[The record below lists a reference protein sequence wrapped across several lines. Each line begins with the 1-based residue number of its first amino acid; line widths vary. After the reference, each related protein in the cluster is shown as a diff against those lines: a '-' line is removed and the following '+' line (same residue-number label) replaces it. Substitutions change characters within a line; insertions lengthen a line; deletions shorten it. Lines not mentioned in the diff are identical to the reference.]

1 MASQDLQP
9 AITKA
14 VLIVERYPSIA
25 DPKGCFVPVGIG
37 NNRRVGNV
45 GGSGSGQMGRPEE
58 PSSRRDGLILRSI
71 ISQEG
76 SRLASVAVEGC
87 ARGSSARR
95 AGQNEASR
103 AYAAA
108 AEFESL
114 EWLEDGKHPLDWNGP
129 TGRIFSRFRDEDLD
143 RPVIEHLERVA
154 RRHRNRIAITDSET
168 SLSFEELWK
177 GLSGLA
183 EAIAT
188 ETKPGDLIGILL
200 PTCSMFP
207 LAMLACLAAGRPFV
221 ALDPHYPS
229 NWLAQVLQDAR
240 PALIISRDDVPGG
253 VDTGAPTPRVI
264 HLTGFP
270 QAARKGW
277 RPTLLGLDQ
286 PACVLYTSGSTGQ
299 PKGIVNSQ
307 RNLLQRVAQS
317 INAAHVN
324 AEDRFLTL
332 ASLSTIV
339 GVRDT
344 ITALLAG
351 ASVHLLDPQRTGG
364 REILNFIRA
373 ESITILFSFPAL
385 LRSVIADSSEQAGN
399 ALRLVR
405 VGGDTTLWSD
415 IDLLRAWLGPEP
427 AIQLIYA
434 ATEAPMMQWFV
445 DDSCRVDD
453 ARIPIGYP
461 LPGNRL
467 ALIDEDGRDTRP
479 GEVGELVV
487 ASPYVALGLWVD
499 GRYTAGSIESIGAP
513 LGRLFRTGDLVRQRP
528 DGLLDRIGRKDRQVK
543 IRGTRVD
550 LDGVETVLRQHPLV
564 RDVAA
569 LARPAIK
576 PNNADGEVSL
586 VAYVSPCDGAPA
598 GVLDDL
604 KELMRSAPPSMR
616 PGRLYLIHKIPRLP
630 SSKPDMRALMAMD
643 SVNVQ
648 NERADIATAAEAGR
662 AGSDCIP
669 QTVARVWQEVLQ
681 MPVGG
686 PEDDFFD
693 VGGDSLKA
701 IKFILDLERALGL
714 ELSLTLITETPK
726 FASLCAALKEHRT
739 ARYVPL
745 VALKPGDGSPP
756 VFIVHGL
763 GGDVAGLFPMT
774 RRMTYPGAVIGI
786 QARGLAGK
794 DTPHASVEAMAAE
807 YLREVKA
814 RQPDGPYNL
823 CGYSFGGLIAFEM
836 ARRLRDSGDEVAL
849 VGLFDTMMSPLR
861 WPLRSWLSI
870 VRWRMVKFAAGVMTA
885 PIRTWPAAVWKMGCR
900 ACARLRGF
908 LKSAPTRVLKLKAN
922 ALIASARYRPGFYP
936 GELTLFTPVVREPGF
951 PSPQTIWRKH
961 AGSLSIVETAGDHW
975 TMLSAPNAE
984 STAASLTH
992 CLIACSKRIQST
1004 THRC

>member
-1 MASQDLQP
+1 
-9 AITKA
+9 
-14 VLIVERYPSIA
+14 
-25 DPKGCFVPVGIG
+25 
-37 NNRRVGNV
+37 
-45 GGSGSGQMGRPEE
+45 MGRPEE
-58 PSSRRDGLILRSI
+58 PSRRRGGVIRRSTISRES
-71 ISQEG
+71 
-76 SRLASVAVEGC
+76 SRLASVAVEGD
-87 ARGSSARR
+87 ARGSSARS
-95 AGQNEASR
+95 AGRNEASP

-108 AEFESL
+108 AEFKSL

-129 TGRIFSRFRDEDLD
+129 AGRIFTRFRDEDLD
-143 RPVIEHLERVA
+143 RPIIEHLERVA
-154 RRHRNRIAITDSET
+154 RRHRNRIAVTDSDT
-168 SLSFEELWK
+168 SLSFEELWD

-183 EAIAT
+183 EAIAA
-188 ETKPGDLIGILL
+188 ETRPGDLIGILL

-207 LAMLACLAAGRPFV
+207 LAILACLAAGRPFV

-240 PALIISRDDVPGG
+240 PALIITREDVLRG
-253 VDTGAPTPRVI
+253 VATGALTTRVI
-264 HLTGFP
+264 HLTRLP

-277 RPTLLGLDQ
+277 RPTELGMDQ
-286 PACVLYTSGSTGQ
+286 PACVVFTSGSTGQ

-317 INAAHVN
+317 TNAAHVN

-351 ASVHLLDPQRTGG
+351 ASVHLLNPQRTGA
-364 REILNFIRA
+364 REILNVIRA
-373 ESITILFSFPAL
+373 EGITILFSFPAL
-385 LRSVIADSSEQAGN
+385 LRSVIAYGGEQAGD

-445 DDSCRVDD
+445 DDSCRADD

-467 ALIDEDGRDTRP
+467 ALIDEYGRNTPP

-499 GRYTAGSIESIGAP
+499 GRCAPGSIESNGAP
-513 LGRLFRTGDLVRQRP
+513 PGRLFRTGDLVRQRP
-528 DGLLDRIGRKDRQVK
+528 DGLLERIGRKDRQVK
-543 IRGTRVD
+543 IRGARVD
-550 LDGVETVLRQHPLV
+550 LDGVEAVLRRHPLV

-576 PNNADGEVSL
+576 TNSADGEVSL
-586 VAYVSPCDGAPA
+586 VAYVSLRDGAPA
-598 GVLDDL
+598 GMLDDL

-616 PGRLYLIHKIPRLP
+616 PGRLYLTHKIPRLP
-630 SSKPDMRALMAMD
+630 SSKPDPRALMALD

-648 NERADIATAAEAGR
+648 NERANVAAAAEAGP
-662 AGSDCIP
+662 AGGDCIA

-714 ELSLTLITETPK
+714 ELSLTLITEAPK
-726 FASLCAALKEHRT
+726 FARLCEAVKEHRT
-739 ARYVPL
+739 TRYVPL
-745 VALKPGDGSPP
+745 VALKPGDGSAP
-756 VFIVHGL
+756 VFIIHGL
-763 GGDVAGLFPMT
+763 GGNVAGLFPMT
-774 RRMTYPGAVIGI
+774 RRMTYPGPVIGI

-794 DTPHASVEAMAAE
+794 DPPHATVEAMAAE

-823 CGYSFGGLIAFEM
+823 CGYSFGGLVAFEM

-870 VRWRMVKFAAGVMTA
+870 VRRRVVQFAADVITA
-885 PIRTWPAAVWKMGCR
+885 PIQTWPAAVWKMGCR
-900 ACARLRGF
+900 ACVRLRGF
-908 LKSAPTRVLKLKAN
+908 LKSAPTRVLKVEAS

-936 GELTLFTPVVREPGF
+936 GELTLFTPVEREPGL
-951 PSPQTIWRKH
+951 PSPQAIWHKH
-961 AGSLSIVETAGDHW
+961 AGALSIVETAGAHW
-975 TMLSAPNAE
+975 TMFSAPNAE
-984 STAASLTH
+984 SVAASLTH
-992 CLIACSKRIQST
+992 CLIACSERTFPSVAASL
-1004 THRC
+1004 HHS